1 MVRRL
6 LVITVML
13 AGLLVACGIPDS
25 GKVSGIQDKDLRQ
38 LGDTIPTTATST
50 IPPTTLEP
58 TTTTIAV
65 DTPTTIATEEVT
77 LYFISGGQLKGYP
90 RALAKPATTN
100 QVLTALQEGPPTGDP
115 GVGIR
120 SVIPTRPAAS
130 LNVAPDDGSGVAT
143 IELPA
148 GFFSQIAPE
157 DQLLAIGQIVLTVT
171 EVGGIGQVLFTQ
183 DGQPVGVPRRGG
195 GFSDG
200 NEPLARRDYEELLN
214 TTVTTTTTTTTT
226 TPAPV
231 ETVPAG

>member
-1 MVRRL
+1 MLRRL
-6 LVITVML
+6 LLISAML
-13 AGLLVACGIPDS
+13 AGLLVACGIPDN
-25 GKVSGIQDKDLRQ
+25 GKASRLQDKDLRQ
-38 LGDTIPTTATST
+38 LGDTIPTTAAST

-58 TTTTIAV
+58 TTTT
-65 DTPTTIATEEVT
+65 TPSDPSTTIALDDVP

-90 RALAKPATTN
+90 RALAKPASTN
-100 QVLTALQEGPPTGDP
+100 QVLTALQEGPPGGQP

-120 SVIPTRPAAS
+120 SAIPTRAAAS
-130 LNVAPDDGSGVAT
+130 LNVTPDDGSGIAT
-143 IELPA
+143 IQLPA

-171 EVGGIGQVLFTQ
+171 EVGGIGRVLSTWA
-183 DGQPVGVPRRGG
+183 GQPAGVPRPGG
-195 GFSDG
+195 GFNNG

-214 TTVTTTTTTTTT
+214 PTVTTTTTTS